1 MNSDYTV
8 ESCELFQRRPIIDK
22 APMPDERQMESI
34 VRDFNRQMRI
44 EAKDGRKSGEFHSK
58 RRMSA
63 LGGAGVA
70 AEVDAAEFPEMSV
83 ELAAE
88 MEQQKRWLDDAVA
101 LHNSVTPKKEKVR
114 RRSMRPRSSIHFFQ
128 IMYILCM
135 TSFLTYYFFNRKG
148 KNGDGT
154 EEHFTLGAFDSP
166 TSKYNHAPSDVKS
179 KGTDLDIW
187 LEDKMKTLGNAAG
200 KKGSSKSSKE
210 RLAAAEKVR

>member
-114 RRSMRPRSSIHFFQ
+114 RRSMMRPRTPSRS
-128 IMYILCM
+128 
-135 TSFLTYYFFNRKG
+135 SFL
-148 KNGDGT
+148 
-154 EEHFTLGAFDSP
+154 LQ
-166 TSKYNHAPSDVKS
+166 
-179 KGTDLDIW
+179 I
-187 LEDKMKTLGNAAG
+187 
-200 KKGSSKSSKE
+200 
-210 RLAAAEKVR
+210 